1 MTNNDVF
8 RTILH
13 LTGVGRNG
21 ELAEEIFRL
30 GGIYVT
36 QSKIKG
42 WRTSLDNSRAS
53 HMPDSVLEAFFQGLF
68 SYRDKQRDLGV
79 NVFNFLNT

>member
-13 LTGVGRNG
+13 LTGVSQNQ

-30 GGIYVT
+30 GGVYAT

-42 WRTSLDNSRAS
+42 WRT
-53 HMPDSVLEAFFQGLF
+53 
-68 SYRDKQRDLGV
+68 
-79 NVFNFLNT
+79 